1 MKQVERGSVP
11 DGWDHLV
18 GKAGNGIETV
28 KACLVVNATE
38 EWVRRA
44 EKETDA
50 KMKSLKVGY
59 STGKRKSSE
68 VFN

>member
-1 MKQVERGSVP
+1 M
-11 DGWDHLV
+11 